1 MLSEWVQ
8 ELLEIYL
15 IIIPYSAIRLNI
27 FNVMNKTIIIAE
39 AGVNHNG
46 SIERAKEMITVATEC
61 GVDYIKFQTSSSP
74 EAVISKFA
82 IMAEYQKEN
91 TKSDDNQLDMVRKI
105 SLPMQDFTSLK
116 DYCEE
121 VGIRFMSTPFDLES
135 IDFLSGLGM
144 DYMKVPSGEIT
155 NLPYLRKIA
164 SKGIPV
170 IMSTGMCR
178 LGEIEDALDIL
189 YNGGMSTEDITLLH
203 CNTEY
208 PTPMVDV
215 NLRAMETLRSAFGT
229 KVGYS
234 DHTKGIEVPIA
245 AVVMGATV
253 IEKHFTLNKTL
264 PGPDHV
270 ASLDPTELKA
280 MVDAIRNIELAV
292 GKHGKRVSSSEHKNI
307 AIARKSI
314 VAAKDIKSGEIFTE
328 ENLTVKRPG
337 NGISP
342 MRWDSVV
349 GLRSPRDF
357 MEDELIEL

>member
-1 MLSEWVQ
+1 
-8 ELLEIYL
+8 
-15 IIIPYSAIRLNI
+15 
-27 FNVMNKTIIIAE
+27 MNHTIIIAE

-46 SIERAKEMITVATEC
+46 SYERAKRMVDVAHQC

-82 IMAEYQKEN
+82 VMADYQKEN
-91 TKSDDNQLDMVRKI
+91 TKSDDSQLDMVRKI
-105 SLPMQDFTSLK
+105 SLPMEDFSSLK
-116 DYCEE
+116 DYCDEI
-121 VGIRFMSTPFDLES
+121 GTKFMSTPFDLES
-135 IDFLSGLGM
+135 IDFLSGLDM

-164 SKGIPV
+164 SKGVPV

-178 LGEIEDALDIL
+178 LGEIEDALNVL
-189 YNGGMSTEDITLLH
+189 CTGGMSTDEITLLH

-245 AVVMGATV
+245 AVAMGASV
-253 IEKHFTLNKTL
+253 IEKHFTLDKTL

-280 MVDAIRNIELAV
+280 MVDAIRNIELAI
-292 GKHGKRVSSSEHKNI
+292 GTPGKRVSSSEHKNI

-342 MRWDSVV
+342 MCWDSVL
-349 GLRSPRDF
+349 GKMAIRDF
-357 MEDELIEL
+357 AADELIEL

>member
-1 MLSEWVQ
+1 MSH
-8 ELLEIYL
+8 
-15 IIIPYSAIRLNI
+15 
-27 FNVMNKTIIIAE
+27 TIIIAE

-46 SIERAKEMITVATEC
+46 SYERAKRMIDTAHQC
-61 GVDYIKFQTSSSP
+61 GVDYIKFQTFKANKIANRF
-74 EAVISKFA
+74 AVQA
-82 IMAEYQKEN
+82 DYQKKNLKEESSQVEML
-91 TKSDDNQLDMVRKI
+91 KKLELSDN
-105 SLPMQDFTSLK
+105 DFYSLK
-116 DYCEE
+116 DYCGEI
-121 VGIRFMSTPFDLES
+121 GIKFMSTPFDLES
-135 IDFLSGLGM
+135 IDFLSELSM

-178 LGEIEDALDIL
+178 LGEIEDALDVL
-189 YNGGMSTEDITLLH
+189 YKGGMSTNDITLLH

-234 DHTKGIEVPIA
+234 DHTQGIEVPIA
-245 AVVMGATV
+245 AVAMGATV
-253 IEKHFTLNKTL
+253 IEKHFTLDKTL

-270 ASLDPTELKA
+270 ASLDPVELKA
-280 MVDAIRNIELAV
+280 MVDAIRNIEFAI
-292 GKHGKRVSSSEHKNI
+292 GMSEKRVSSSECKNI

-328 ENLTVKRPG
+328 YNLTVKRPG

-342 MRWDSVV
+342 MQWDSII
-349 GLRSPRDF
+349 GKMAIRDF
-357 MEDELIEL
+357 AADELIEL